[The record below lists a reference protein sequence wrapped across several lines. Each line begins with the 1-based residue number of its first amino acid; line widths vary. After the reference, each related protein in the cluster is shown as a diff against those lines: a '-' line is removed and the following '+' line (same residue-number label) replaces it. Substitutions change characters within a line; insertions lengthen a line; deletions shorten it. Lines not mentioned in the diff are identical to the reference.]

1 MQEDF
6 VAACYFLNVGQGTS
20 QVIHL
25 GDKRAIVIDTGPK
38 WHSPQKRSP
47 LLSLLKDR
55 DIQRIDALILSHN
68 DQDHIGEAATILDNY
83 KKRIGNVFFLEDRSR
98 DENKQLYKTIKLY
111 HQKGFIKIGRL
122 ENPYD
127 KPTPLFSE
135 GDISIDLL
143 FPGFSQNLFATKP
156 NNTSAII
163 ALSIGT
169 QTVIFSGD
177 APIEAWKDIVGKNGR
192 IESQIITIPHHGGG
206 FISSKPETESFV
218 NELNWFHDKAIQT
231 KFAVVSV
238 GTNNKHKHPS
248 PQIIQS
254 FAKRN
259 IEVLCTQATSQC
271 TGNAETCEVICC
283 GTIVANIGL
292 NTTQIKNLD
301 GFRESK
307 EKMLYR
313 LCVS

>member
-6 VAACYFLNVGQGTS
+6 TAACYFLNVGQGTS

-25 GDKRAIVIDTGPK
+25 GNKRAIVIDTGPR
-38 WHSPQKRSP
+38 WCPSCSP
-47 LLSLLKDR
+47 LLSLLKNR
-55 DIQRIDALILSHN
+55 DIQKIEALILSHN
-68 DQDHIGEAATILDNY
+68 DQDHIGEAAAVLDNY
-83 KKRIGNVFFLEDRSR
+83 KKRIDSVFFLEDRSR
-98 DENKQLYKTIKLY
+98 DENKQLYNALKSSYRKKYIK
-111 HQKGFIKIGRL
+111 QVIRL
-122 ENPYD
+122 ENDD
-127 KPTPLFSE
+127 KPKTLFSE

-143 FPGFSQNLFATKP
+143 FPGFSQNIFATKP

-192 IESQIITIPHHGGG
+192 IESQIFTIPHHGGG

-218 NELNWFHDKAIQT
+218 NDLNWFHDKGIQT
-231 KFAVVSV
+231 KFAIVSV
-238 GTNNKHKHPS
+238 GTNNKYKHPS

-271 TGNAETCEVICC
+271 TGNPETCEVICC

-307 EKMLYR
+307 ETMPHR

>member
-25 GDKRAIVIDTGPK
+25 GKKRAIVIDTGPQ
-38 WHSPQKRSP
+38 WCPACSP
-47 LLSLLKDR
+47 LLSLLKNR
-55 DIQRIDALILSHN
+55 DIQKIEALILSHN
-68 DQDHIGEAATILDNY
+68 DQDHIGEAAAVLDNY
-83 KKRIGNVFFLEDRSR
+83 KKRIDRVCFLEDRSR
-98 DENKQLYKTIKLY
+98 DKNKQLYNILKSCYRKKYIK
-111 HQKGFIKIGRL
+111 QVIRL
-122 ENPYD
+122 ENDD
-127 KPTPLFSE
+127 KPKTLFAE

-143 FPGFSQNLFATKP
+143 FPGFSQNIFAAQP

-177 APIEAWKDIVGKNGR
+177 APIEAWKDIVEKNGR
-192 IESQIITIPHHGGG
+192 IESQMITIPHHGGG
-206 FISSKPETESFV
+206 FIYSKSEKQFV
-218 NELNWFHDKAIQT
+218 NDLNWFHDKAMQT
-231 KFAVVSV
+231 KFAIVSA
-238 GTNNKHKHPS
+238 GTNNTYKHPS
-248 PQIIQS
+248 PQIIRS

-292 NTTQIKNLD
+292 NMTQIKNLD
-301 GFRESK
+301 GFRAGK
-307 EKMLYR
+307 EKMPNR